1 MLSVAAHDFKMGA
14 SEIVKRAAWGWARS
28 AVLYEKTADDLE
40 RKGHSQK
47 SLGLANIAK
56 SE

>member
-1 MLSVAAHDFKMGA
+1 MLTVSSLEFKMAA

-28 AVLYEKTADDLE
+28 AVSYERTADDLE

-47 SLGLANIAK
+47 TFGLANIAK
-56 SE
+56 SK